1 MMKKSILWMM
11 AAILT
16 CGLMMTACSDSAD
29 NPAVPSY
36 LNIDAEY
43 DVHLSDMPDGT
54 LLTIEGGYNPE
65 LASVTSN
72 ASWLQVENAGP
83 TTLAGYTDPTTG
95 FEWLSGG
102 TYPVIRLKGDA
113 ASDLKE
119 RKAQVTIVTKTGNT
133 IRLNIDFEDQEP
145 HFITLPLAIG
155 NLIVVNGGG
164 GWGSDG
170 DEADYTV
177 MLYTV
182 GGGNLDNQIE
192 TDIKNAAGA
201 IKADNK
207 KVRYLIQYK
216 YSSQASINGISGF
229 LPSGKPGHVYRYEA
243 SPNIVNTE
251 KSPML
256 LLKDD
261 HIYGTQNEKA
271 EFFQPDSIVNFMK
284 YCQKVAPAKNY
295 ILVLSDHGGGYAVND
310 DYDKSL
316 EKMGTRA
323 TCFDD
328 NLAGR
333 GITCKEIRTA
343 LERSGM
349 HLTMLYFDCCL
360 MNNMETLSEVIN
372 LTDYVLASGHTNGG
386 GNHQAFVEEL
396 YNASAGDAFTD
407 AMSRYAKTC
416 AQRNNMI
423 WMLHGATWARN
434 VDFVLTDMKKFPAI
448 LTALRDYV
456 DFAIKNM
463 GGAQAEDFQ
472 YAASDCYQYSPGF
485 PLYDLRDYCEK
496 LQANAFGHLPNEWHY
511 YDNLENALQA
521 AQVCHYYSIQSE
533 GYKEITPHWLSYNV
547 SLGAKGFIGS
557 TILKKEPTKIYGY
570 NKDGNLAT
578 VDISNLNLTVLGKN
592 TPWFAWSQTY
602 YQLEFDKQTGWSRWL
617 EANTGFPINNPPY
630 DNQDDQQPGENVV
643 PGQDGWEII
652 VNVYYDTDRPTF
664 NKYKTM
670 NTYHWQG
677 FAYTQGMLMTATYR
691 QNRKSITL
699 PATIQLLTEVE
710 PRAGKTGNWTFVRKD
725 FGIKVLRKYK
735 GESMPDVY
743 YKVDDDL
750 NLSGTDIETEGA
762 DVAERAYSNI
772 IVNIDENGKVTFE
785 KHEKSEN
792 YILENKSR

>member
-1 MMKKSILWMM
+1 MKKSILWMM

-113 ASDLKE
+113 VSDLKE

-229 LPSGKPGHVYRYEA
+229 LPSGKPGHVYRYEV

-261 HIYGTQNEKA
+261 YIYGTQSEKA

-343 LERSGM
+343 LEKSGM

-416 AQRNNMI
+416 AQRNNML
-423 WMLHGATWARN
+423 WMLHGTTWARN

-602 YQLEFDKQTGWSRWL
+602 HQLEFDKQTGWSRWL

-630 DNQDDQQPGENVV
+630 DNQDDQQPGANVV
-643 PGQDGWEII
+643 PGQDGWDII

-664 NKYKTM
+664 NKFKTM

-677 FAYTQGMLMTATYR
+677 NANVPGMLMTATYR
-691 QNRKSITL
+691 QNMEIRTL

-710 PRAGKTGNWTFVRKD
+710 PKAGKTGNWTFVRKD

-762 DVAERAYSNI
+762 DVAERAYSNV

>member
-113 ASDLKE
+113 VSDLKE

-229 LPSGKPGHVYRYEA
+229 LPSGKPGHVYRYEV

-261 HIYGTQNEKA
+261 YIYGTQSEKA

-343 LERSGM
+343 LEKSGM

-416 AQRNNMI
+416 AQRNNML
-423 WMLHGATWARN
+423 WMLHGTTWARN

-602 YQLEFDKQTGWSRWL
+602 HQLEFDKQTGWSRWL

-630 DNQDDQQPGENVV
+630 DNQDDQQPGANVV
-643 PGQDGWEII
+643 PGQDGWDII

-664 NKYKTM
+664 NKFKTM

-677 FAYTQGMLMTATYR
+677 NANVPGMLMTATYR
-691 QNRKSITL
+691 QNMEIRTL

-710 PRAGKTGNWTFVRKD
+710 PKAGKTGNWTFVRKD

-762 DVAERAYSNI
+762 DVAERAYSNV

>member
-261 HIYGTQNEKA
+261 YIYGTQSEKA

-343 LERSGM
+343 LEKSGM

-416 AQRNNMI
+416 ALRNSML
-423 WMLHGATWARN
+423 WMLHGVTWARN

-463 GGAQAEDFQ
+463 GGAQTEDFQ

-602 YQLEFDKQTGWSRWL
+602 HQLEFDKQTGWSRWL

-630 DNQDDQQPGENVV
+630 DNQDDQQPGANVV

-664 NKYKTM
+664 NKFKTM

-762 DVAERAYSNI
+762 DVAKRAYSNI

>member
-1 MMKKSILWMM
+1 MKKSILWMM

-261 HIYGTQNEKA
+261 YIYGTQNEKA

-343 LERSGM
+343 LEKSGM

-416 AQRNNMI
+416 AQRNSMI

-602 YQLEFDKQTGWSRWL
+602 HQLEFDKQTGWSRWL

-630 DNQDDQQPGENVV
+630 DNQDDQQPGANVV
-643 PGQDGWEII
+643 PGQDGWEIT

-762 DVAERAYSNI
+762 DVAKRAYSNI

>member
-1 MMKKSILWMM
+1 M

-261 HIYGTQNEKA
+261 YIYGTQSEKA

-343 LERSGM
+343 LEKSGM

-416 AQRNNMI
+416 AQRNSMI

-496 LQANAFGHLPNEWHY
+496 LQANAFGHLPDEWHY

-602 YQLEFDKQTGWSRWL
+602 HQLEFDKQTGWSRWL

-630 DNQDDQQPGENVV
+630 DNQDDQQPGANVV
-643 PGQDGWEII
+643 PGQDGWEIT

>member
-1 MMKKSILWMM
+1 MM

-261 HIYGTQNEKA
+261 YIYGTQNEKA

-630 DNQDDQQPGENVV
+630 DNQDDQQPGANVV
-643 PGQDGWEII
+643 PGQDGWDII

-664 NKYKTM
+664 NKFKTM

-677 FAYTQGMLMTATYR
+677 NANVPGMLMTATYR
-691 QNRKSITL
+691 QNMEIRTL

-710 PRAGKTGNWTFVRKD
+710 PKAGKTGNWTFVRKD

-735 GESMPDVY
+735 GESIPDVY

-762 DVAERAYSNI
+762 DVAERAYSNV

>member
-1 MMKKSILWMM
+1 MKKSILWMM

-261 HIYGTQNEKA
+261 YIYGTQNEKA

-343 LERSGM
+343 LEKSGM

-416 AQRNNMI
+416 AQRNSMI

-463 GGAQAEDFQ
+463 GGALAEDFQ

-496 LQANAFGHLPNEWHY
+496 LQANAFGHLPDEWHY

-602 YQLEFDKQTGWSRWL
+602 HQLEFDKQTGWSRWL

-630 DNQDDQQPGENVV
+630 DNQDDQQPGANVV
-643 PGQDGWEII
+643 PGQDGWEIT

>member
-1 MMKKSILWMM
+1 M

-261 HIYGTQNEKA
+261 YIYGTQNEKA

-343 LERSGM
+343 LEKSGM

-416 AQRNNMI
+416 ALRNSML
-423 WMLHGATWARN
+423 WMLHGVAWARN

-602 YQLEFDKQTGWSRWL
+602 HQLEFDKQTGWSRWL

-630 DNQDDQQPGENVV
+630 DNQDDQQPGANVV
-643 PGQDGWEII
+643 PGQDGWEIT

-762 DVAERAYSNI
+762 DVAERAYSNV

>member
-1 MMKKSILWMM
+1 M

-261 HIYGTQNEKA
+261 YIYGTQSEKA

-343 LERSGM
+343 LEKSGM

-416 AQRNNMI
+416 AQRNSMI

-602 YQLEFDKQTGWSRWL
+602 HQLEFDKQTGWSRWL

-630 DNQDDQQPGENVV
+630 DNQDDQQPGANVV

-725 FGIKVLRKYK
+725 FGIKVLRKDK
-735 GESMPDVY
+735 GESMPA
-743 YKVDDDL
+743 L
-750 NLSGTDIETEGA
+750 
-762 DVAERAYSNI
+762 
-772 IVNIDENGKVTFE
+772 
-785 KHEKSEN
+785 
-792 YILENKSR
+792 

>member
-1 MMKKSILWMM
+1 MKKSILWMM

-113 ASDLKE
+113 ASDLKD

-261 HIYGTQNEKA
+261 YIYGTQNEKA

-343 LERSGM
+343 LEKSGM

-416 AQRNNMI
+416 AQRNSMI

-496 LQANAFGHLPNEWHY
+496 LQANAFGHLPDEWHY

-602 YQLEFDKQTGWSRWL
+602 HQLEFDKQTGWSRWL

-630 DNQDDQQPGENVV
+630 DNQDDQQPGANVV
-643 PGQDGWEII
+643 PGQDGWEIT

-725 FGIKVLRKYK
+725 FGIKVIRKYK

>member
-1 MMKKSILWMM
+1 M

-261 HIYGTQNEKA
+261 YIYGTQSEKA

-343 LERSGM
+343 LEKSGM

-416 AQRNNMI
+416 ALRNSMI

-496 LQANAFGHLPNEWHY
+496 LQANAFGHLPDEWHY

-602 YQLEFDKQTGWSRWL
+602 HQLEFDKQTGWSRWL

-630 DNQDDQQPGENVV
+630 DNQDDQQPGANVV
-643 PGQDGWEII
+643 PGQDGWEIT

-725 FGIKVLRKYK
+725 FGIKVIRKYK

>member
-1 MMKKSILWMM
+1 MKKSILWMM

-261 HIYGTQNEKA
+261 YIYGTQSEKA

-343 LERSGM
+343 LEKSGM

-416 AQRNNMI
+416 AQRNNML
-423 WMLHGATWARN
+423 WMLHGTTWARN

-602 YQLEFDKQTGWSRWL
+602 HQLEFDKQTGWSRWL

-630 DNQDDQQPGENVV
+630 DNQDDQQPGANVV
-643 PGQDGWEII
+643 PGQDGWDII

-664 NKYKTM
+664 NKFKTM

-710 PRAGKTGNWTFVRKD
+710 PKAGKTGNWTFVRKD

-762 DVAERAYSNI
+762 DVAERAYSNV

>member
-1 MMKKSILWMM
+1 M

-261 HIYGTQNEKA
+261 YIYGTQSEKA

-343 LERSGM
+343 LEKSGM

-416 AQRNNMI
+416 AQRNSMI

-463 GGAQAEDFQ
+463 GGALAEDFQ

-496 LQANAFGHLPNEWHY
+496 LQANAFGHLPDEWHY

-602 YQLEFDKQTGWSRWL
+602 HQLEFDKQTGWSRWL

-630 DNQDDQQPGENVV
+630 DNQDDQQPGANVV

>member
-261 HIYGTQNEKA
+261 YIYGTQSEKA

-416 AQRNNMI
+416 AQRNSMI

-602 YQLEFDKQTGWSRWL
+602 HQLEFDKQTGWSRWL

-630 DNQDDQQPGENVV
+630 DNQDDQQPGANVV

-664 NKYKTM
+664 NKFKTM

>member
-1 MMKKSILWMM
+1 
-11 AAILT
+11 
-16 CGLMMTACSDSAD
+16 
-29 NPAVPSY
+29 
-36 LNIDAEY
+36 
-43 DVHLSDMPDGT
+43 
-54 LLTIEGGYNPE
+54 
-65 LASVTSN
+65 
-72 ASWLQVENAGP
+72 
-83 TTLAGYTDPTTG
+83 
-95 FEWLSGG
+95 
-102 TYPVIRLKGDA
+102 
-113 ASDLKE
+113 
-119 RKAQVTIVTKTGNT
+119 
-133 IRLNIDFEDQEP
+133 
-145 HFITLPLAIG
+145 
-155 NLIVVNGGG
+155 
-164 GWGSDG
+164 
-170 DEADYTV
+170 

-229 LPSGKPGHVYRYEA
+229 LPSGKPGRVYRYEA

-261 HIYGTQNEKA
+261 YIYGTQNEKA

-316 EKMGTRA
+316 EKTGTRA

-343 LERSGM
+343 LEKSGM

-396 YNASAGDAFTD
+396 YNASADDAFTD

-416 AQRNNMI
+416 ALRNSML
-423 WMLHGATWARN
+423 WMLHGVTWARN

-496 LQANAFGHLPNEWHY
+496 LQANAFGHLPDEWHY

-602 YQLEFDKQTGWSRWL
+602 HQLEFDKQTGWSRWL

-630 DNQDDQQPGENVV
+630 DNQDDQQPGANVV
-643 PGQDGWEII
+643 PGQDGWEIT

>member
-1 MMKKSILWMM
+1 MM

-261 HIYGTQNEKA
+261 YIYGTQSEKA

-343 LERSGM
+343 LEKSGM

-416 AQRNNMI
+416 ALRNSML
-423 WMLHGATWARN
+423 WMLHGVTWARN

-463 GGAQAEDFQ
+463 GGAQTEDFQ

-602 YQLEFDKQTGWSRWL
+602 HQLEFDKQTGWSRWL

-630 DNQDDQQPGENVV
+630 DNQDDQQPGANVV

-664 NKYKTM
+664 NKFKTM

-762 DVAERAYSNI
+762 DVAKRAYSNI

>member
-229 LPSGKPGHVYRYEA
+229 LPSGKPGHVYRYEV

-261 HIYGTQNEKA
+261 YIYGTQSEKA

-343 LERSGM
+343 LEKSGM

-416 AQRNNMI
+416 AQRNSMI

-496 LQANAFGHLPNEWHY
+496 LQANAFGHLPDEWHY

-602 YQLEFDKQTGWSRWL
+602 HQLEFDKQTGWSRWL

-630 DNQDDQQPGENVV
+630 DNQDDQQPGANVV
-643 PGQDGWEII
+643 PGQDGWDII

-664 NKYKTM
+664 NKFKTM

-677 FAYTQGMLMTATYR
+677 NANVPGMLMTATYR
-691 QNRKSITL
+691 QNMEIRTL

-710 PRAGKTGNWTFVRKD
+710 PKAGKTGNWTFVRKD

-762 DVAERAYSNI
+762 DVAERAYSNV

>member
-261 HIYGTQNEKA
+261 YIYGTQSEKA

-343 LERSGM
+343 LEKSGM

-416 AQRNNMI
+416 AQRNSMI

-496 LQANAFGHLPNEWHY
+496 LQANAFGHLPDEWHY

-602 YQLEFDKQTGWSRWL
+602 HQLEFDKQTGWSRWL

-630 DNQDDQQPGENVV
+630 DNQDDQQPGANVV
-643 PGQDGWEII
+643 PGQDGWEIT

>member
-261 HIYGTQNEKA
+261 YIYGTQSEKA

-343 LERSGM
+343 LEKSGM

-416 AQRNNMI
+416 AQRNSMI

-463 GGAQAEDFQ
+463 GGALAEDFQ

-496 LQANAFGHLPNEWHY
+496 LQANAFGHLPDEWHY

-602 YQLEFDKQTGWSRWL
+602 HQLEFDKQTGWSRWL

-630 DNQDDQQPGENVV
+630 DNQDDQQPGANVV
-643 PGQDGWEII
+643 PGQDGWEIT

>member
-1 MMKKSILWMM
+1 
-11 AAILT
+11 
-16 CGLMMTACSDSAD
+16 
-29 NPAVPSY
+29 
-36 LNIDAEY
+36 
-43 DVHLSDMPDGT
+43 
-54 LLTIEGGYNPE
+54 
-65 LASVTSN
+65 
-72 ASWLQVENAGP
+72 
-83 TTLAGYTDPTTG
+83 
-95 FEWLSGG
+95 
-102 TYPVIRLKGDA
+102 
-113 ASDLKE
+113 
-119 RKAQVTIVTKTGNT
+119 
-133 IRLNIDFEDQEP
+133 
-145 HFITLPLAIG
+145 
-155 NLIVVNGGG
+155 
-164 GWGSDG
+164 
-170 DEADYTV
+170 
-177 MLYTV
+177 
-182 GGGNLDNQIE
+182 
-192 TDIKNAAGA
+192 
-201 IKADNK
+201 
-207 KVRYLIQYK
+207 
-216 YSSQASINGISGF
+216 
-229 LPSGKPGHVYRYEA
+229 
-243 SPNIVNTE
+243 
-251 KSPML
+251 
-256 LLKDD
+256 
-261 HIYGTQNEKA
+261 
-271 EFFQPDSIVNFMK
+271 MK

-343 LERSGM
+343 LEKSGM

-602 YQLEFDKQTGWSRWL
+602 HQLEFDKQTGWSRWL

-630 DNQDDQQPGENVV
+630 DNQDDQQPGANVV

-664 NKYKTM
+664 NKFKTM

-762 DVAERAYSNI
+762 DVAKRAYSNI

>member
-261 HIYGTQNEKA
+261 YIYGTQSEKA

-343 LERSGM
+343 LEKSGM

-416 AQRNNMI
+416 ALRNSMI

-496 LQANAFGHLPNEWHY
+496 LQANAFGHLPDEWHY

-602 YQLEFDKQTGWSRWL
+602 HQLEFDKQTGWSRWL

-630 DNQDDQQPGENVV
+630 DNQDDQQPGANVV
-643 PGQDGWEII
+643 PGQDGWEIT

-725 FGIKVLRKYK
+725 FGIKVIRKYK

>member
-1 MMKKSILWMM
+1 M

-261 HIYGTQNEKA
+261 YIYGTQNEKA

-343 LERSGM
+343 LEKSGM

-416 AQRNNMI
+416 AQRNSMI

-496 LQANAFGHLPNEWHY
+496 LQANAFGHLPDEWHY

-602 YQLEFDKQTGWSRWL
+602 HQLEFDKQTGWSRWL

-630 DNQDDQQPGENVV
+630 DNQDDQQPGANVV
-643 PGQDGWEII
+643 PGQDGWEIT

>member
-261 HIYGTQNEKA
+261 YIYGTQSEKA

-343 LERSGM
+343 LEKSGM

-416 AQRNNMI
+416 ALRNSMI

-557 TILKKEPTKIYGY
+557 TILKNEPTKIYGY

-602 YQLEFDKQTGWSRWL
+602 HQLEFDKQTGWSRWL

-630 DNQDDQQPGENVV
+630 DNQDDQQPGANVV

-664 NKYKTM
+664 NKFKTM

>member
-1 MMKKSILWMM
+1 MM

-29 NPAVPSY
+29 NPTVPSY

-261 HIYGTQNEKA
+261 YIYGTQSEKA

-416 AQRNNMI
+416 AQRNSMI

-602 YQLEFDKQTGWSRWL
+602 HQLEFDKQTGWSRWL

-630 DNQDDQQPGENVV
+630 DNQDDQQPGANVV

-664 NKYKTM
+664 NKFKTM

>member
-1 MMKKSILWMM
+1 MKKSILWMM

-29 NPAVPSY
+29 NPTVPSY

-261 HIYGTQNEKA
+261 YIYGTQSEKA

-416 AQRNNMI
+416 AQRNNML

-602 YQLEFDKQTGWSRWL
+602 HQLEFDKQTGWSRWL

-630 DNQDDQQPGENVV
+630 DNQDDQQPGANVV

-664 NKYKTM
+664 NKFKTM

>member
-65 LASVTSN
+65 LTSVTSN

-261 HIYGTQNEKA
+261 YIYGTQNEKA

-316 EKMGTRA
+316 EKTGTRA

-343 LERSGM
+343 LEKSGM

-416 AQRNNMI
+416 AQRNSMI

-496 LQANAFGHLPNEWHY
+496 LQANAFGHLPDEWHY

-547 SLGAKGFIGS
+547 SLGAKGFIGN

-602 YQLEFDKQTGWSRWL
+602 HQLEFDKQTGWSRWL

-630 DNQDDQQPGENVV
+630 DNQDDQQPGANVV
-643 PGQDGWEII
+643 PGQDGWEIT

>member
-1 MMKKSILWMM
+1 MKKSILWMM

-261 HIYGTQNEKA
+261 YIYGTQNEKA

-343 LERSGM
+343 LEKSGM

-416 AQRNNMI
+416 AQRNSMI

-602 YQLEFDKQTGWSRWL
+602 HQLEFDKQTGWSRWL

-630 DNQDDQQPGENVV
+630 DNQDDQQPGANVV
-643 PGQDGWEII
+643 PGQDGWEIT

>member
-1 MMKKSILWMM
+1 MKKSILWMM

-29 NPAVPSY
+29 NPTVPSY

-192 TDIKNAAGA
+192 TDIKNADGA
-201 IKADNK
+201 IKDDNK

-261 HIYGTQNEKA
+261 YIYGTQSEKA

-416 AQRNNMI
+416 AQRNSMI

-472 YAASDCYQYSPGF
+472 YAASDCYQYTPGF

-602 YQLEFDKQTGWSRWL
+602 HQLEFDKQTGWSRWL

-630 DNQDDQQPGENVV
+630 DNQDDQQPGANVV

-664 NKYKTM
+664 NKFKTM

>member
-261 HIYGTQNEKA
+261 YIYGTQSEKA

-343 LERSGM
+343 LEKSGM
-349 HLTMLYFDCCL
+349 HLAMLYFDCCL

-416 AQRNNMI
+416 AQRNSMI

-496 LQANAFGHLPNEWHY
+496 LQANAFGHLPDEWHY

-521 AQVCHYYSIQSE
+521 AQVCHHYSIQSE

-602 YQLEFDKQTGWSRWL
+602 HQLEFDKQTGWSRWL

-630 DNQDDQQPGENVV
+630 DNQDDQQPGANVV
-643 PGQDGWEII
+643 PGQDGWEIT

>member
-1 MMKKSILWMM
+1 M
-11 AAILT
+11 
-16 CGLMMTACSDSAD
+16 
-29 NPAVPSY
+29 
-36 LNIDAEY
+36 
-43 DVHLSDMPDGT
+43 
-54 LLTIEGGYNPE
+54 
-65 LASVTSN
+65 
-72 ASWLQVENAGP
+72 
-83 TTLAGYTDPTTG
+83 
-95 FEWLSGG
+95 
-102 TYPVIRLKGDA
+102 
-113 ASDLKE
+113 
-119 RKAQVTIVTKTGNT
+119 
-133 IRLNIDFEDQEP
+133 
-145 HFITLPLAIG
+145 
-155 NLIVVNGGG
+155 
-164 GWGSDG
+164 
-170 DEADYTV
+170 
-177 MLYTV
+177 
-182 GGGNLDNQIE
+182 
-192 TDIKNAAGA
+192 
-201 IKADNK
+201 
-207 KVRYLIQYK
+207 
-216 YSSQASINGISGF
+216 
-229 LPSGKPGHVYRYEA
+229 
-243 SPNIVNTE
+243 
-251 KSPML
+251 
-256 LLKDD
+256 
-261 HIYGTQNEKA
+261 
-271 EFFQPDSIVNFMK
+271 
-284 YCQKVAPAKNY
+284 
-295 ILVLSDHGGGYAVND
+295 
-310 DYDKSL
+310 
-316 EKMGTRA
+316 
-323 TCFDD
+323 
-328 NLAGR
+328 
-333 GITCKEIRTA
+333 
-343 LERSGM
+343 
-349 HLTMLYFDCCL
+349 
-360 MNNMETLSEVIN
+360 
-372 LTDYVLASGHTNGG
+372 
-386 GNHQAFVEEL
+386 EEL

-416 AQRNNMI
+416 AQRNSMI

-496 LQANAFGHLPNEWHY
+496 LQANAFGHLPDEWHY

-602 YQLEFDKQTGWSRWL
+602 HQLEFDKQTGWSRWL

-630 DNQDDQQPGENVV
+630 DNQDDQQPGANVV
-643 PGQDGWEII
+643 PGQDGWEIT

>member
-1 MMKKSILWMM
+1 MM

-261 HIYGTQNEKA
+261 YIYGTQNEKA

-416 AQRNNMI
+416 AQRNNML

-463 GGAQAEDFQ
+463 GGALAEDFQ
-472 YAASDCYQYSPGF
+472 YAASDCYQYTPGF

-602 YQLEFDKQTGWSRWL
+602 HQLEFDKQTGWSRWL

-630 DNQDDQQPGENVV
+630 DNQDDQQPGANVV
-643 PGQDGWEII
+643 PGQDGWDII

-664 NKYKTM
+664 NKFKTM

-677 FAYTQGMLMTATYR
+677 NANVPGMLMTATYR
-691 QNRKSITL
+691 QNMEIRTL

-710 PRAGKTGNWTFVRKD
+710 PKAGKTGNWTFVRKD

-762 DVAERAYSNI
+762 DVAERAYSNV

>member
-1 MMKKSILWMM
+1 MKKSILWMM

-261 HIYGTQNEKA
+261 YIYGTQNEKA

-316 EKMGTRA
+316 EKTGTRA

-343 LERSGM
+343 LEKSGM

-396 YNASAGDAFTD
+396 YNASADDAFTD

-416 AQRNNMI
+416 ALRNSML
-423 WMLHGATWARN
+423 WMLHGVTWARN

-496 LQANAFGHLPNEWHY
+496 LQANAFGHLPDEWHY

-602 YQLEFDKQTGWSRWL
+602 HQLEFDKQTGWSRWL

-630 DNQDDQQPGENVV
+630 DNQDDQQPGANVV
-643 PGQDGWEII
+643 PGQDGWEIT

>member
-1 MMKKSILWMM
+1 MKKSILWMM

-29 NPAVPSY
+29 NPTVPSY

-261 HIYGTQNEKA
+261 YIYGTQSEKA

-343 LERSGM
+343 LEKSGM

-416 AQRNNMI
+416 AQRNSMI

-557 TILKKEPTKIYGY
+557 TILKNEPTKIYGY

-602 YQLEFDKQTGWSRWL
+602 HQLEFDKQTGWSRWL

-630 DNQDDQQPGENVV
+630 DNQDDQQPGANVV
-643 PGQDGWEII
+643 PGQDGWEIT

-664 NKYKTM
+664 NKFKTM

>member
-1 MMKKSILWMM
+1 MKKSILWMM

-113 ASDLKE
+113 VSDLKE

-182 GGGNLDNQIE
+182 GGGNLDNQVE

-261 HIYGTQNEKA
+261 YIYGTQSEKA

-316 EKMGTRA
+316 EKTGTRA

-343 LERSGM
+343 LEKSGM

-416 AQRNNMI
+416 AQRNSMI

-602 YQLEFDKQTGWSRWL
+602 HQLEFDKQTGWSRWL

-630 DNQDDQQPGENVV
+630 DNQDDQQPGANVV
-643 PGQDGWEII
+643 PGQDGWEIT

-762 DVAERAYSNI
+762 DVAKRAYSNI

>member
-1 MMKKSILWMM
+1 MKKSILWMM

-261 HIYGTQNEKA
+261 YIYGTQSEKA

-343 LERSGM
+343 LEKSGM

-416 AQRNNMI
+416 AQRNSMI

-463 GGAQAEDFQ
+463 GGALAEDFQ

-496 LQANAFGHLPNEWHY
+496 LQANAFGHLPDEWHY

-602 YQLEFDKQTGWSRWL
+602 HQLEFDKQTGWSRWL

-630 DNQDDQQPGENVV
+630 DNQDDQQPGANVV
-643 PGQDGWEII
+643 PGQDGWEIT

-735 GESMPDVY
+735 GEAMPDVY

>member
-1 MMKKSILWMM
+1 M

-261 HIYGTQNEKA
+261 YIYGTQNEKA

-343 LERSGM
+343 LEKSGM

-416 AQRNNMI
+416 AQRNSMI

-463 GGAQAEDFQ
+463 GGALAEDFQ

-496 LQANAFGHLPNEWHY
+496 LQANAFGHLPDEWHY

-602 YQLEFDKQTGWSRWL
+602 HQLEFDKQTGWSRWL

-630 DNQDDQQPGENVV
+630 DNQDDQQPGANVV
-643 PGQDGWEII
+643 PGQDGWEIT

>member
-1 MMKKSILWMM
+1 MKKSILWMM

-261 HIYGTQNEKA
+261 YIYGTQSEKA

-416 AQRNNMI
+416 ALRNSML
-423 WMLHGATWARN
+423 WMLHGVAWARN

-547 SLGAKGFIGS
+547 SLGAKGFIGN

-602 YQLEFDKQTGWSRWL
+602 HQLEFDKQTGWSRWL

-630 DNQDDQQPGENVV
+630 DNQDDQQPGANVV

-664 NKYKTM
+664 NKFKTM

-677 FAYTQGMLMTATYR
+677 NANVPGMLMTATYR
-691 QNRKSITL
+691 QNMEIRTL

-710 PRAGKTGNWTFVRKD
+710 PKAGKTGNWTFVRKD

-762 DVAERAYSNI
+762 DVAKRAYSNI

>member
-1 MMKKSILWMM
+1 MM

-261 HIYGTQNEKA
+261 YIYGTQSEKA

-343 LERSGM
+343 LEKSGM

-602 YQLEFDKQTGWSRWL
+602 HQLEFDKQTGWSRWL

-630 DNQDDQQPGENVV
+630 DNQDDQQPGANVV

-664 NKYKTM
+664 NKFKTM

-762 DVAERAYSNI
+762 DVAKRAYSNI

>member
-261 HIYGTQNEKA
+261 YIYGTQSEKA
-271 EFFQPDSIVNFMK
+271 EFFQPDSIVNFLK
-284 YCQKVAPAKNY
+284 YCQTVAPAKNY

-343 LERSGM
+343 LEKSGM

-396 YNASAGDAFTD
+396 Y

-416 AQRNNMI
+416 AQRNSMI

-602 YQLEFDKQTGWSRWL
+602 HQLEFDKQTGWSRWL

-630 DNQDDQQPGENVV
+630 DNQDDQQPGANVV

-664 NKYKTM
+664 NKFKTM

-677 FAYTQGMLMTATYR
+677 NANVPGMLMTATYR
-691 QNRKSITL
+691 QNMEIRTL

-710 PRAGKTGNWTFVRKD
+710 PKAGKTGNWTFVRKD
-725 FGIKVLRKYK
+725 FVIKVLRKYK
-735 GESMPDVY
+735 GESIPDVY